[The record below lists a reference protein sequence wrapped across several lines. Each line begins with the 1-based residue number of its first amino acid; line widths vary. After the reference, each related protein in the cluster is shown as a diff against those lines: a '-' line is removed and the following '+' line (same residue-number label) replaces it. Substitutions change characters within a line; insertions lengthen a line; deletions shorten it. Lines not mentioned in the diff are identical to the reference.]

1 MLGGK
6 LREYFMKEVDL
17 KKRTDSV
24 LHCRKK
30 SESRKTECIIMK
42 GFWCFQGMIGE
53 EVTFAKEYTLII
65 GRVTI

>member
-42 GFWCFQGMIGE
+42 GF
-53 EVTFAKEYTLII
+53 
-65 GRVTI
+65 